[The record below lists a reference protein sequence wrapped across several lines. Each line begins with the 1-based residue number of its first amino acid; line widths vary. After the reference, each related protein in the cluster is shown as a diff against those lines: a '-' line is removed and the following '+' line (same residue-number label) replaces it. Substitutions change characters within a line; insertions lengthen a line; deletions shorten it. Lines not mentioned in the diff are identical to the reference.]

1 MKLGFNPGISNEDY
15 HGDREY
21 ISSSGLKLFL
31 KDPRKFYKVYVE
43 NEPIEQEYKSALD
56 FGSYIH
62 ARILEPH
69 LLDEEFAVFEGTMR
83 RGKVWE
89 EFKENA
95 GDKIIITSSQKSLAD
110 KMLKTYEETEV
121 VLGKHGHSTNVP
133 VTSFF
138 SDGVAE
144 ESLCGLIDDVKIK
157 VRFDYRREY
166 EDFGEIFDVKTTS
179 DYISS
184 KAQVER
190 ICANFGYHIS
200 AALYVDLVTQVTG
213 KPHDFYFCFLSKK
226 DGACRLFKASKQM
239 LEKGREEYKK
249 AIAGLKEAR
258 KTEIYFENKIE
269 ELNSVEL

>member
-1 MKLGFNPGISNEDY
+1 MLKLGFNEDISNEDY

-21 ISSSGLKLFL
+21 VSSSGLKLFL

-56 FGSYIH
+56 FGTYIH

-69 LLDEEFAVFEGTMR
+69 LLDDEFAVFEGTMR
-83 RGKVWE
+83 RGKAWE

-95 GDKIIITSSQKSLAD
+95 GEKIIITNSQKQLAD
-110 KMLKTYEETEV
+110 RMLKTYEETEV
-121 VLGKHGHSTNVP
+121 VLGKHGHSTSVP
-133 VTSFF
+133 VPSFF
-138 SDGVAE
+138 SEGVAE
-144 ESLCGLIDDVKIK
+144 ESLCGIINDIKIK

-166 EDFGEIFDVKTTS
+166 EDFGEIYDVKTTS

-200 AALYVDLVTQVTG
+200 AALYVDLVTAATG

-226 DGACRLFKASKQM
+226 DGACRLFKASEQM

-249 AIAGLKEAR
+249 AISGLKQAR
-258 KTEIYFENKIE
+258 KTGIYFENVIE
-269 ELNSVEL
+269 ELDAIE